1 MTSQE
6 NNCFICWNSLD
17 EKEFGR
23 KKIIHNYD
31 GSNDKW
37 EHACHEKCLKI
48 WCKQCITVKE
58 VYPKCPICASFRIPI
73 EKIPVSFRHKALEI
87 LEDEED
93 QEEED
98 DEQEE
103 EEEAQE
109 EDDEQEQE
117 DQEEEEA
124 QAQVVYENRI
134 PWHVQE
140 ANKRLGFI
148 HQNYDRGPHFAK
160 LPFLGIMVC
169 YQGNIII
176 KHTSSYYHITIAS
189 TLDRLKTEIL
199 SKNVEISKSIG
210 VLNSKNLAHNIK
222 LSNWFNWTH
231 PNFQITNVHYGIPP
245 YTCQFEELDSALDL
259 RESVLLSDIYLEY
272 QTNAGRIYNHGEDL
286 KIAEAYRRLCNVY
299 KKTNVQ
305 TRYPAG
311 PDDPGDFVGVY
322 RNSENP
328 YINDKYCYNNGA
340 FGNQTTHDSLSWL
353 VFHVDFLN

>member
-48 WCKQCITVKE
+48 WCKQCINVKE

-93 QEEED
+93 EEDQDEEED
-98 DEQEE
+98 EEILELVDDQEE
-103 EEEAQE
+103 EEEE
-109 EDDEQEQE
+109 EPQL
-117 DQEEEEA
+117 
-124 QAQVVYENRI
+124 VYENPI
-134 PWHVQE
+134 PWQVQE
-140 ANKRLGFI
+140 ANKRIEFIYQNFALG
-148 HQNYDRGPHFAK
+148 QHFNK

-169 YQGNIII
+169 YQGNLVI
-176 KHTSSYYHITIAS
+176 KQTSSYYNLKINDG
-189 TLDRLKTEIL
+189 LNWLKTGIL
-199 SKNVEISKSIG
+199 SKNAEISRSIG
-210 VLNSKNLAHNIK
+210 ILNSKNLSHNIK
-222 LSNWFNWTH
+222 LSNWLNWTH
-231 PNFQITNVHYGIPP
+231 PTFQITNVHYGIPP
-245 YTCQFEELDSALDL
+245 YTCQFEELDSVLDL
-259 RESVLLSDIYLEY
+259 REDVSMSDIYLEY

-299 KKTNVQ
+299 KKTNIQ
-305 TRYPAG
+305 TRDSTG

-328 YINDKYCYNNGA
+328 YINDKYCYNNGE
-340 FGNQTTHDSLSWL
+340 FGNQTTHDSLAWL